1 MGYVVQE
8 EDLQTGAVT
17 RRGPFVTE
25 QEARR
30 SNANGELQGLYKMR
44 GLEA

>member
-1 MGYVVQE
+1 MGYVVKAE
-8 EDLQTGAVT
+8 NSQTGEVT
-17 RRGPFVTE
+17 RQGPFVTE

-30 SNANGELQGLYKMR
+30 SNANGELQGLYEMR